1 MVTTAWPSM
10 SPTWIWQERTAVP
23 STCTVQAPHKARPQP
38 NLVPVMPTMSRRY
51 QSRGVSGSPLK
62 FCALPLTVNLLMA
75 GLQGV
80 TANDQFAHGACLSA
94 PIDQCP
100 KTSWRYVRKKTAIE
114 VAASLA
120 DPLAFLHRP
129 RHGSTVGVRKD

>member
-23 STCTVQAPHKARPQP
+23 STCTVQAPHSARPQP

-80 TANDQFAHGACLSA
+80 TANAEVRPRCLLERPDRSVSKDVLA
-94 PIDQCP
+94 YP
-100 KTSWRYVRKKTAIE
+100 RRKSAIE
-114 VAASLA
+114 VAPSLA
-120 DPLAFLHRP
+120 DL
-129 RHGSTVGVRKD
+129 